1 MVPEMN
7 TNMIYS
13 FLPNPNTIYLEDVE
27 EDWTMDVYQN
37 EPSTLDSSRLEAKTH
52 KETSIKTLGSQIRI
66 LLRRQLTYS
75 HVTEHNVPF
84 HK

>member
-37 EPSTLDSSRLEAKTH
+37 EPSTFDSSRLEA
-52 KETSIKTLGSQIRI
+52 
-66 LLRRQLTYS
+66 
-75 HVTEHNVPF
+75 
-84 HK
+84 